1 MRPMTNLK
9 DIIMLRETS
18 HLCVTLKRTTFTVID
33 SRAYDGDRVLRGKE
47 KRDLFNI
54 QICRDGLL
62 SSTALE
68 TCVQHGIHRG

>member
-1 MRPMTNLK
+1 MTNLK
-9 DIIMLRETS
+9 DITMLRETS

-33 SRAYDGDRVLRGKE
+33 SRAYEGDLVPKGRE

-54 QICRDGLL
+54 QIRRDGLL

-68 TCVQHGIHRG
+68 TLCTAWHP